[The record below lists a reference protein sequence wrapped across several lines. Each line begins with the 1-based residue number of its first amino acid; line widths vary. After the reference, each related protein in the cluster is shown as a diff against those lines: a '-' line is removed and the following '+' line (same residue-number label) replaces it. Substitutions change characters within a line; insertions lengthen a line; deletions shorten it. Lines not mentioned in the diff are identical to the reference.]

1 MQGGR
6 KSKKCAYK
14 YEINLKS
21 DILVKIHVIIKQ
33 ETNKAGTWYPLSLYQ
48 ITFQENANKWMNL

>member
-6 KSKKCAYK
+6 HSKKCVYK

-21 DILVKIHVIIKQ
+21 DILIKIHVIIKQ

-48 ITFQENANKWMNL
+48 ITFQEKTDKWMNL